1 MDEFHA
7 LVDEQ
12 VRRAMEAG
20 LFDNLPGAGK
30 PLELEDLSAVP
41 ADLRASYI
49 LLKNAGVLPE
59 ELALKQ
65 ELLRIEDLLAACE
78 SEGEREALR
87 ARRNSGALKLAF
99 LLERRGLRPSMLQ
112 YHGALAAALGGG
124 VSDASSAS

>member
-20 LFDNLPGAGK
+20 LFDKLPGAGK

-41 ADLRASYI
+41 DDLRASYI

-65 ELLRIEDLLAACE
+65 ELLRIDDLLAACE

-87 ARRNSGALKLAF
+87 ARRNGGALKLAF
-99 LLERRGLRPSMLQ
+99 LLERRGLRPSMLE
-112 YHGALAAALGGG
+112 YHGALQRKLAGGEG
-124 VSDASSAS
+124 PSSRAT